1 MVYKYN
7 PKVNK
12 KRPVIFLVCIA
23 APVAG
28 AGLYFIAGLLVGVVG
43 AAAGLWVSFTIIK
56 MLKRLENSKIETF
69 TESCT
74 AYTSGGEKLVFEYKD
89 ITHAGLVKGGP
100 DDGHIF
106 IYNENADKILQLPP
120 VFLDFEALKQELSA
134 NTPWQ
139 IYELEPDETIID
151 RLKKLVSSQTET
163 AEAEEAGADDSASTA
178 DEADYAENAT
188 QNAAE

>member
-28 AGLYFIAGLLVGVVG
+28 ACLYFFAGPLVGVVG

-56 MLKRLENSKIETF
+56 MLRRLENSKVETF

-106 IYNENADKILQLPP
+106 IYNENADKIVDLPP

-163 AEAEEAGADDSASTA
+163 AEAEEAEADDSASTA

>member
-163 AEAEEAGADDSASTA
+163 AEAEEAGADDSVTTA

>member
-12 KRPVIFLVCIA
+12 KRPVIFLVCFA

-28 AGLYFIAGLLVGVVG
+28 AGLYFFAGPLVGVVG
-43 AAAGLWVSFTIIK
+43 AAAGLWVSFTIMK
-56 MLKRLENSKIETF
+56 MLKRLENSKVETF

-89 ITHAGLVKGGP
+89 ITHAGFVKGGP
-100 DDGHIF
+100 NDGHIF
-106 IYNENADKILQLPP
+106 IYDENADKIVDLPP
-120 VFLDFEALKQELSA
+120 VFLDFEALKQELSE

-139 IYELEPDETIID
+139 IYEMEEGESIID
-151 RLKKLVSSQTET
+151 RLKKLV
-163 AEAEEAGADDSASTA
+163 
-178 DEADYAENAT
+178 T
-188 QNAAE
+188 QNGEETESE

>member
-12 KRPVIFLVCIA
+12 KRPVIFLVCFA
-23 APVAG
+23 APLAG
-28 AGLYFIAGLLVGVVG
+28 AGLYFFAGPLVGVVG

-56 MLKRLENSKIETF
+56 MLRRLENSKVETF

-163 AEAEEAGADDSASTA
+163 AEAEEAGADDSVTTA

>member
-12 KRPVIFLVCIA
+12 KRPVIFLACFV

-28 AGLYFIAGLLVGVVG
+28 AGLYFFAGPLVGVVG
-43 AAAGLWVSFTIIK
+43 AAAGLWVSFTILK
-56 MLKRLENSKIETF
+56 MLRRLENSKVETF

-89 ITHAGLVKGGP
+89 ITHAGCAKGGP
-100 DDGHIF
+100 DDGNLF
-106 IYNENADKILQLPP
+106 IYNENADKIVQFPP
-120 VFLDFEALKQELSA
+120 VFLNFESLKQELSE

-139 IYELEPDETIID
+139 IYEMEEGESIID
-151 RLKKLVSSQTET
+151 RLKKLVTPNSE
-163 AEAEEAGADDSASTA
+163 EAESE
-178 DEADYAENAT
+178 
-188 QNAAE
+188 